1 MLQAEVVFY
10 IIKLVLGGIT
20 AFLAILV
27 WNRTRDVV
35 WMALASGAIISY
47 SGLVYELLVKLG
59 IAGSTGPELFG
70 ISLVSLLF
78 VLIPSIF
85 FALAFILL
93 ILRTR

>member
-47 SGLVYELLVKLG
+47 AGLVYELLVKLG
-59 IAGSTGPELFG
+59 IAGNTGPELFG